1 MLPETVLKS
10 QALLRVMLDD
20 TGLPAKDCVEL
31 RATLAPPPVPE
42 TSDTLDVKAL
52 PLAEEFCVLP
62 LLL

>member
-1 MLPETVLKS
+1 MLPDTVLKS
-10 QALLRVMLDD
+10 QALLRVMLDE

-42 TSDTLDVKAL
+42 TPETVEEKAL